1 MSQHVRPT
9 LKWRTN
15 PVFGFT
21 LIELLVVI
29 AIIALLIGILLP
41 ALAKARN
48 TARTAVCQ
56 SNLKQIG
63 TAAASYI
70 GSNADIIPAF
80 NWRTGAAPVSTDPDL
95 SNAGNDTQAVAFQA
109 VHIVRRAYPGVLFSQ
124 NSGGNN
130 WYAHLWFTHL
140 VMLDELGATNAESPV
155 VVCPEDREQIDRLE
169 TPIEDVFLTTRIRR
183 FESTYETIPA
193 SHSADQSGGVF
204 EPVAQGTSP
213 WSFTRP
219 NRYVVSRRASSVV
232 FQSGK
237 AHMYDS
243 FDRHRSGDPLL
254 YADES
259 AKQPMLFFDASV
271 RIEAAAESN
280 PGFQPRNPASSDPT
294 ILVDG
299 AGTSRREYLGRFR
312 WTRGGLRGIDFGG
325 GEVNTGQ
332 SADP

>member
-1 MSQHVRPT
+1 MTLCARPSPNRQ
-9 LKWRTN
+9 KSSAC
-15 PVFGFT
+15 GFT

-41 ALAKARN
+41 ALAKARK

-56 SNLKQIG
+56 SNLKQMG
-63 TAAASYI
+63 TAAASYA
-70 GSNADIIPAF
+70 GANDDVIPAF
-80 NWRTGAAPVSTDPDL
+80 SWRTGAAPVATDADL
-95 SNAGNDTQAVAFQA
+95 QNAGNDTQAVTFQA
-109 VHIVRRAYPGVLFSQ
+109 VHIVRRNYPGVLFSQ

-140 VMLDELGATNAESPV
+140 VMLDELGANNAESPV
-155 VVCPEDREQIDRLE
+155 VVCPEDREQLDRLE
-169 TPIEDVFLTTRIRR
+169 TPLEEMFLSTRIRR

-193 SHSADQSGGVF
+193 SHSVDQSGGAF
-204 EPVAQGTSP
+204 EPVVQGNSP

-219 NRYVVSRRASSVV
+219 NRYVMSRRTSSVT
-232 FQSGK
+232 FPAGK

-243 FDRHRSGDPLL
+243 FARHRSGDMLL
-254 YADES
+254 YADEA

-271 RIEAAAESN
+271 RIEGAADAN
-280 PGFQPRNPASSDPT
+280 PGFQPRNPASPDPT
-294 ILVDG
+294 ILMDG
-299 AGTSRREYLGRFR
+299 AGASRREYPGRFR

-332 SADP
+332 TVSP